1 MSEYTLR
8 QRKNDTWQIL
18 KDGKTF
24 IVLHDKTE
32 LDNIGKLLDALNAD
46 AKMRSDRAKAGR
58 VKNPRKGHGGGRKVA
73 TFGTCP
79 KCGKGF
85 SSTEYREG
93 IVLGNDDIVHKRCA
107 TVPSKRTVEK

>member
-1 MSEYTLR
+1 MSEKYTLT
-8 QRKNDTWQIL
+8 KSGAKFQIL
-18 KDGKTF
+18 CDEKPFIAVDGATKLANV
-24 IVLHDKTE
+24 INM
-32 LDNIGKLLDALNAD
+32 LDTLNAD
-46 AKMRSDRAKAGR
+46 AKMRDDRAKAGR

-93 IVLGNDDIVHKRCA
+93 IVLGNDDIVHRRCA
-107 TVPSKRTVEK
+107 TVPSKRMVEK